1 MLQSIVPIAL
11 FVSSIPLKYTGKNRK
26 GTWNAVKKEVIIKV
40 LLVLTG
46 SPHHTSVKWGP
57 GNQKRLDDKSLEIST

>member
-26 GTWNAVKKEVIIKV
+26 GTWNAVKEVIIKV

>member
-46 SPHHTSVKWGP
+46 SPHHTSVK
-57 GNQKRLDDKSLEIST
+57 